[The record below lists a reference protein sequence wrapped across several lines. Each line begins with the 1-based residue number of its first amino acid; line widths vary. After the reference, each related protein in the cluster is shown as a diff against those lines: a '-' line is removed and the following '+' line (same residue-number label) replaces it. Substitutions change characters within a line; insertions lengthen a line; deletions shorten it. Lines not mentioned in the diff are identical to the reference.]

1 MTNKTR
7 KGTVMNVEIAQRLAE
22 LRRERG
28 FSQEGLAEQLGLS
41 RQAVSKWERA
51 ESAPDM
57 GNLIA
62 LADLYEVTLDELL
75 RVSPEVADD
84 VRFESQERAESVE
97 TEAAAAAEAAL
108 AAAARAEAAA
118 ATAAEAPE
126 APKVVVEVS
135 APGHRPP
142 SAGYGPGASP
152 RFAGIAAE
160 PGCLPSWLLPTGFHS
175 ASVFGAHCA
184 ATDAPTERSAAV
196 VSLPASVRG
205 HLPACRLLLRLVAP
219 GLGHLSHHSL
229 LLLGGEHLGGRPVL
243 PSLVGRTPGCR
254 GEKRFLLRRGCPM
267 RLERSTYVK
276 IALIVLLCLGVC
288 GFFGGCRGIV
298 PGGGSLFAPGGLM
311 GCVGWNAMGEI
322 AGYAG
327 DAVGEMADYAGD
339 AASEVADAT
348 LHSGVRGGVA
358 ATNEGSHFEID
369 ASEVN
374 AIDLNWLAG
383 SGSVR
388 VVPDSE
394 TGGAIVVNETMHGG
408 PQPVMACST
417 NDGVLSIDYMEGSG
431 GLSGCSLG
439 TWGSKDVELLIPESA
454 ASLERFV
461 LEAASGEYGI
471 DGADAVLCGK
481 MELDVAS
488 GSVSV
493 SRTSVTDLE
502 LSLASGN
509 VAYEGSVAK
518 TLRIDQA
525 SGEFRLG
532 QCSPAP
538 ETIAGSLA
546 SGHIIL
552 ELPADT
558 ALKANVNKTSGNF
571 TNDFAESAGDSSQPC
586 DLSFDI
592 ISGNLEVLGVE

>member
-1 MTNKTR
+1 
-7 KGTVMNVEIAQRLAE
+7 
-22 LRRERG
+22 
-28 FSQEGLAEQLGLS
+28 
-41 RQAVSKWERA
+41 
-51 ESAPDM
+51 
-57 GNLIA
+57 
-62 LADLYEVTLDELL
+62 
-75 RVSPEVADD
+75 
-84 VRFESQERAESVE
+84 
-97 TEAAAAAEAAL
+97 
-108 AAAARAEAAA
+108 
-118 ATAAEAPE
+118 
-126 APKVVVEVS
+126 
-135 APGHRPP
+135 
-142 SAGYGPGASP
+142 
-152 RFAGIAAE
+152 
-160 PGCLPSWLLPTGFHS
+160 
-175 ASVFGAHCA
+175 
-184 ATDAPTERSAAV
+184 
-196 VSLPASVRG
+196 
-205 HLPACRLLLRLVAP
+205 
-219 GLGHLSHHSL
+219 
-229 LLLGGEHLGGRPVL
+229 
-243 PSLVGRTPGCR
+243 
-254 GEKRFLLRRGCPM
+254 
-267 RLERSTYVK
+267 
-276 IALIVLLCLGVC
+276 
-288 GFFGGCRGIV
+288 
-298 PGGGSLFAPGGLM
+298 M

-493 SRTSVTDLE
+493 SRRQDAAHRSGVRRVSPWAVLACSRNHCGLPRFGSYHPGASRRHGTEGQHQQDLGQLHE
-502 LSLASGN
+502 RLCRVCGRLLP
-509 VAYEGSVAK
+509 
-518 TLRIDQA
+518 TLRPFLRHYKRQLGGARRRVNGVQPHSLQQKRGDLMVAPAARKYLMGYCICA
-525 SGEFRLG
+525 MRL
-532 QCSPAP
+532 
-538 ETIAGSLA
+538 
-546 SGHIIL
+546 
-552 ELPADT
+552 
-558 ALKANVNKTSGNF
+558 
-571 TNDFAESAGDSSQPC
+571 
-586 DLSFDI
+586 
-592 ISGNLEVLGVE
+592 